1 MIKPGQKLKIKKTTS
16 YGKSSG
22 STYTASKSSPKK
34 SVSRKTAGKSA
45 SRQTYT
51 VRKGETIGEIAENF
65 GIGLSVLKRH
75 NGMKSS
81 NIRAGQKLKIPA
93 GSKKTINYNIK
104 NGDTLSGIADRY
116 RVSVTELKKWN
127 NLQTTKLTAGKK
139 LKIYR

>member
-1 MIKPGQKLKIKKTTS
+1 M
-16 YGKSSG
+16 SG
-22 STYTASKSSPKK
+22 SAYTASKSTAKK
-34 SVSRKTAGKSA
+34 SVKKKSTARTT

-75 NGMKSS
+75 NGLKSS
-81 NIRAGQKLKIPA
+81 NIRAGQKLRIPP